1 MLVIDW
7 KKQKALQNP
16 HGVDVRLLHEAD
28 EVMVSHIVLK
38 PGESLRNHITMVD
51 ALFLVLEGTGIL
63 HIGDETQKVSKGL
76 LVVSPKK
83 IPHFWENTSN
93 AALRVL
99 VIKTP
104 KPTVKGKVL

>member
-1 MLVIDW
+1 MNVIDW
-7 KKQKALQNP
+7 KKQQSVDNP
-16 HGVDVRLLHEAD
+16 HGVDVRLLHEAN
-28 EVMVSHIVLK
+28 EVVVSHIVLK

-63 HIGDETQKVSKGL
+63 HIGDETQEVSEGL

-83 IPHFWENTSN
+83 IPHFWQNDSDSVV
-93 AALRVL
+93 RVL

-104 KPTVKGKVL
+104 KPEGKGKLL

>member
-1 MLVIDW
+1 MKVIDW
-7 KKQKALQNP
+7 EKQKSVDNP

-63 HIGDETQKVSKGL
+63 HVGDETQEISKGK

-83 IPHFWENTSN
+83 IPHFWHNDSDST
-93 AALRVL
+93 LRVL

-104 KPTVKGKVL
+104 KPTVKGKLL